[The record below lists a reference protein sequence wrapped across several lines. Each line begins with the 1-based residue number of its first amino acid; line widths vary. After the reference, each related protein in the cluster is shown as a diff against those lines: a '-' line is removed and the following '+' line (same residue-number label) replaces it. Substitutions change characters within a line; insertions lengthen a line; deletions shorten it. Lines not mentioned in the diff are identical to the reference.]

1 MRTLWLAS
9 NDFCHEPVNGVGKYA
24 FVNGLPNGLHQTVGP
39 GACQLS
45 GGERQRLALARA
57 LLQQPEILILD
68 EATSCLDM
76 CGRYRLTAKQRYMRD
91 HFGLGEDPPW
101 EPHWN
106 IAPTQQIATIRQHP
120 AEPTRIF
127 ALMRWGLIPYWAKDQ
142 SFGVR
147 TINAMSETVAEKPA
161 FRDAIKRRRC
171 LIPADGFYEWK
182 RIGPKEKQPYSFGLA
197 TGSLFAFAGLWDRWR
212 DPKNNIPKHAPSLR
226 PGRTPLWPMFMI
238 ACQQS

>member
-1 MRTLWLAS
+1 
-9 NDFCHEPVNGVGKYA
+9 
-24 FVNGLPNGLHQTVGP
+24 
-39 GACQLS
+39 
-45 GGERQRLALARA
+45 
-57 LLQQPEILILD
+57 
-68 EATSCLDM
+68 M

-91 HFGLGEDPPW
+91 HFGLEEDPPW

-142 SFGVR
+142 SFGLR
-147 TINAMSETVAEKPA
+147 TINAMSETAAEKPA

-171 LIPADGFYEWK
+171 LIPADGFFEWK
-182 RIGPKEKQPYSFGLA
+182 KIGPKEKQPYNFGLA

-212 DPKNNIPKHAPSLR
+212 DPKNNILETCSILTTRPNSLVADVHDRMPAILHPEDYERWLDPGITDAGTVLDCLKPFDAGLMKKYPVSPRVNR
-226 PGRTPLWPMFMI
+226 PENDDEECAREVPIKETSATLF
-238 ACQQS
+238 